1 MKTIALLAV
10 RLGSSR
16 LPGKALMPILGKPML
31 EHMIDRIRFSRHID
45 EIMMATSVEKS
56 DDQLEMF
63 AEEVGIQCFR
73 GSLDDVL
80 GRLNAAVAS
89 TDADLVVEMLGDN
102 PLVHSELIDDVIDY
116 YLDSQVDYA
125 ANTTIEYPLAPPD
138 SARFPVGIRV
148 QVFSPEVLSKCE
160 MMVIDPEHREHSTSF
175 IYEHPE
181 IFKLGYF
188 DAVGKWADLHR
199 PDLTFAVNYA
209 QNFELV
215 KTIIEQSY
223 LQDENFSLHKV
234 IENFDASPSLRSL
247 MGPPNE

>member
-16 LPGKALMPILGKPML
+16 LPGKALMPILEKPML

-45 EIMMATSVEKS
+45 EILVATSVEKS
-56 DDQLEMF
+56 DDELEIF
-63 AEEVGIQCFR
+63 AEKVGIQCFR

-102 PLVHSELIDDVIDY
+102 PLVHSELIDDVIDFY
-116 YLDSQVDYA
+116 IANQADYA

-138 SARFPVGIRV
+138 STKFPVGIRV
-148 QVFSPEVLSKCE
+148 QVFSPNVLSKCE
-160 MMVIDPEHREHSTSF
+160 QMVSDPEHREHSTSF

-181 IFKLGYF
+181 IFKLGYY
-188 DAVGKWADLHR
+188 DAVDKWADLHR

-209 QNFELV
+209 QNFDLV
-215 KTIIEQSY
+215 KTIIEQCY
-223 LQDENFSLHKV
+223 PQDQNFSLHKV
-234 IENFDASPSLRSL
+234 IEVFDASPSLRSL